1 MDGATLSLLNTTS
14 SAAVVSVSTSKDKV
28 LAALESLV
36 EEVNNL
42 ASQLATLTERGLNG
56 GERGALASES
66 TVRAISDRL
75 KKITTEPIFG
85 YGENPVYLAN
95 LGVSTTK
102 TGGLKI
108 NERTFDLAFKDDP
121 QALTSLYSGNPG
133 IPISPGIAKNPAT
146 KDVARLTDVEAVKD
160 VSFHVNQG
168 EIFSILGP
176 NGAGKST
183 TILMLTTL
191 LRVTSGSG
199 TIFGLDVEKEDRN
212 VREKIGI
219 ALQDT
224 GLDNL
229 LTGRELFFT
238 TARLWGFSKTDAETR
253 TSELLELVG
262 LEEAADRRVKTYS
275 GGMKRRL
282 DLGLSLVH
290 KPDVLFLD
298 EPTTGL
304 DPGSRRV
311 LWDEIKRLRDGGVTI
326 ILTTQ
331 YLEEADELADRISII
346 DNGLVAAEG
355 TPDELKA
362 LIGGDVITFTFNS
375 DNDVKKAQQLIE
387 NSETEKNQLRVTVE
401 NGAEKIPDLL
411 KNLSK
416 NKLEAVSVTANKP
429 SLDDVFLEVTGYR
442 LEGATEEEGLKE
454 EVSENE

>member
-1 MDGATLSLLNTTS
+1 MF
-14 SAAVVSVSTSKDKV
+14 AVEAKNLKKTFKSKD
-28 LAALESLV
+28 
-36 EEVNNL
+36 
-42 ASQLATLTERGLNG
+42 G
-56 GERGALASES
+56 
-66 TVRAISDRL
+66 
-75 KKITTEPIFG
+75 
-85 YGENPVYLAN
+85 
-95 LGVSTTK
+95 
-102 TGGLKI
+102 
-108 NERTFDLAFKDDP
+108 
-121 QALTSLYSGNPG
+121 
-133 IPISPGIAKNPAT
+133 
-146 KDVARLTDVEAVKD
+146 DVEAVKD

-401 NGAEKIPDLL
+401 NGSEKIPDLL